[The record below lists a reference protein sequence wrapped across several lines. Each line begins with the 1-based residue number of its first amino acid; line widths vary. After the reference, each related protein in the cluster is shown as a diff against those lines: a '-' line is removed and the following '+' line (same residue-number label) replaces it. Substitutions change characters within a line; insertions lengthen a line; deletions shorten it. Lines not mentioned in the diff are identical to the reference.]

1 MEGGKSKND
10 IPGHLARVSYPDES
24 RRRFLK
30 FAGLGTLNIAAAAS
44 RAHAADPQ
52 DRHLHPSRLE
62 QGATSATCG
71 GRLPLPSRF
80 RRFRS
85 AR

>member
-1 MEGGKSKND
+1 MEGGKSKNE

-24 RRRFLK
+24 RRRFLR
-30 FAGLGTLNIAAAAS
+30 FAGLGTLSIAAAAS
-44 RAHAADPQ
+44 RAHAADAEALAPAPVPP
-52 DRHLHPSRLE
+52 RTGGHN
-62 QGATSATCG
+62 AICG

-80 RRFRS
+80 WRFRS